1 MKVTRLEIASGCYH
15 KAPLAPKR
23 IYVGDSLSH
32 PAAGRWMSICR
43 RFNTHCGLDCLVY
56 RADLNCLRALG
67 RSDFLES
74 RSEVTELAVRA
85 TQRPHGEMRQ
95 ARLLGFLYQ
104 ATGVIQTV
112 QHDTQP
118 DFAEIFIRRTSRS
131 APMPVVVDDDDPAR
145 AHARPQVR

>member
-1 MKVTRLEIASGCYH
+1 MLLADAADPIVESQLDGLTGGCQ
-15 KAPLAPKR
+15 
-23 IYVGDSLSH
+23 YVGGL
-32 PAAGRWMSICR
+32 
-43 RFNTHCGLDCLVY
+43 THCRLDCLVY